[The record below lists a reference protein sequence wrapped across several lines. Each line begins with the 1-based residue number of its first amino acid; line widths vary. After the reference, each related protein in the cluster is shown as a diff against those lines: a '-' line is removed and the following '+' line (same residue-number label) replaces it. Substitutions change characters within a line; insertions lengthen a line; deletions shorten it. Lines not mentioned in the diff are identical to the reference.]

1 MSSETRTS
9 AIADV
14 YAGDLAQS
22 GATAISVA
30 RVFAYRIEADAEP
43 DVLARIAGICNLAN
57 VAPRRVNLDRDERG
71 VVIVEVDLD
80 GISASTA
87 DSIRRKLLQ
96 LTCVTS
102 VSLGADS

>member
-22 GATAISVA
+22 RAAALDSA
-30 RVFAYRIEADAEP
+30 QVFAYRIEADAEP

-57 VAPRRVNLDRDERG
+57 VAPRRVSLDRFERAS
-71 VVIVEVDLD
+71 VLVEIDLD
-80 GISASTA
+80 GISIATA

-102 VSLGADS
+102 VSLG

>member
-22 GATAISVA
+22 RASALDSA
-30 RVFAYRIEADAEP
+30 QVFAYRIEADAEP

-57 VAPRRVNLDRDERG
+57 SPPRRVALERTAGGG
-71 VVIVEVDLD
+71 VLMEIDLD
-80 GISASTA
+80 GISSHTA
-87 DSIRRKLLQ
+87 DSIRRKLQQ

-102 VSLGADS
+102 VSLT

>member
-22 GATAISVA
+22 RASALDSA
-30 RVFAYRIEADAEP
+30 QAFAYRIEADAEP

-57 VAPRRVNLDRDERG
+57 SPPRRVALERTAGGG
-71 VVIVEVDLD
+71 VLMEIDLD
-80 GISASTA
+80 GISSHTA

-102 VSLGADS
+102 VSLT

>member
-14 YAGDLAQS
+14 YAGDIAQS
-22 GATAISVA
+22 GGPAISA
-30 RVFAYRIEADAEP
+30 AQVFAFRIEADAEP

-57 VAPRRVNLDRDERG
+57 SPPRRVVLERTARG
-71 VVIVEVDLD
+71 EVLMEIDLD
-80 GISASTA
+80 GISSHTA

-96 LTCVTS
+96 LTCVNS
-102 VSLGADS
+102 VSLT